1 MLAEK
6 FGDTW
11 TRKTVVTVI
20 DLDHVN
26 IVCSPELE
34 EETRHFYSEVL
45 GLEQIPKP
53 ASQRPSGAWFQI
65 GSQQVHLS
73 VEPVS
78 RDSQLASGRHVCFR
92 VSDLGVMQDRLTKAG
107 APIDVDQRP
116 LEGIRRFFTRDPAGN
131 RVELSERL
139 V

>member
-1 MLAEK
+1 M
-6 FGDTW
+6 
-11 TRKTVVTVI
+11 TVVA
-20 DLDHVN
+20 LDHVN

-34 EETRHFYSEVL
+34 EETRRFYGEVL

-65 GSQQVHLS
+65 GPQQVHLS

-78 RDSQLASGRHVCFR
+78 RDTQLASGRHVCFR
-92 VSDLGVMQDRLTKAG
+92 VADLAGFRYRLAEAG
-107 APIDVDQRP
+107 FKIDADQRP

-131 RVELSERL
+131 RVELSEPL
-139 V
+139 AAT